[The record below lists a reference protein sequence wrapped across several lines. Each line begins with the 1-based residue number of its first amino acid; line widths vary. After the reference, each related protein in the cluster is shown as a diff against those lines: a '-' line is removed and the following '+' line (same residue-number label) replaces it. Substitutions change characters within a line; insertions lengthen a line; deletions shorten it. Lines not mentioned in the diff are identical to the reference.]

1 MKLSE
6 LLAFVTVVETGN
18 ITQAAERLNRVQSSI
33 SHRIRSLE
41 DNLDVTLL
49 DRKTDGCS
57 LTAQGQ
63 ILYDYAVKILNLADD
78 CKNNIL
84 HSRSSQTNMRI
95 GIIECLPAYIV
106 SSMIDLGYDLGWNI
120 DVSIGNTISLLD
132 AFDQNEYDAVIIGAG
147 FSNAQHTRSTLLS
160 SELVLITEKNVPAI
174 KKLSSLDGEVFLLS
188 SKKCATSTR
197 NYTTLFKEGHITPKR
212 IVECGSYPV
221 LFSSVAA
228 GKGVSLVLR
237 CSIGSE
243 VQSKIKIHELFGQF
257 NDFKIELVYRND
269 CPSLDGT
276 KFRGLMASVF
286 QDPRLHNTVAPS
298 QNL

>member
-1 MKLSE
+1 MKLNE

-49 DRKTDGCS
+49 DRKSDGCS

-78 CKNNIL
+78 CKSNIF
-84 HSRSSQTNMRI
+84 HSRNSQVNMRI
-95 GIIECLPAYIV
+95 GIIECLPAWVI
-106 SSMIDLGYDLGWNI
+106 SSMIDSGYDLGWNI
-120 DVSIGNTISLLD
+120 DVSIGNTVSLLN

-147 FSNAQHTRSTLLS
+147 FSTAQHTRSTLLS
-160 SELVLITEKNVPAI
+160 SELVIITEKDFPTITDIAI
-174 KKLSSLDGEVFLLS
+174 LDDEVFMLS

-197 NYTTLFKEGHITPKR
+197 NYTSLFKEGGITPRR

-243 VQSKIKIHELFGQF
+243 IQSKIKIHELSGQF
-257 NDFKIELVYRND
+257 NDFRIELVYRTD
-269 CPSLDGT
+269 CVNLNGT
-276 KFRGLMASVF
+276 KFKSMMTSVF
-286 QDPRLHNTVAPS
+286 QDPRLHTS
-298 QNL
+298 GH

>member
-1 MKLSE
+1 MKLNE

-49 DRKTDGCS
+49 DRKSDGCS

-78 CKNNIL
+78 CKSNIF
-84 HSRSSQTNMRI
+84 HSRSSQVNMRI
-95 GIIECLPAYIV
+95 GIIECLPAWVI
-106 SSMIDLGYDLGWNI
+106 SSMIDSGYDLGWNI
-120 DVSIGNTISLLD
+120 DVSIGNTISLLN
-132 AFDQNEYDAVIIGAG
+132 AFDQNEYDTVIIGAG

-160 SELVLITEKNVPAI
+160 SELVIITEKDFPTI
-174 KKLSSLDGEVFLLS
+174 TDISTLDDEVFMLS

-197 NYTTLFKEGHITPKR
+197 NYTTLFKEGRITPRR

-237 CSIGSE
+237 CSISSE
-243 VQSKIKIHELFGQF
+243 VQNKIKIHELSGQF
-257 NDFKIELVYRND
+257 NDFRIELVYRAD
-269 CPSLDGT
+269 CANLDST
-276 KFRGLMASVF
+276 KFRSVMTSVF
-286 QDPRLHNTVAPS
+286 QDPRLHNPGH
-298 QNL
+298 